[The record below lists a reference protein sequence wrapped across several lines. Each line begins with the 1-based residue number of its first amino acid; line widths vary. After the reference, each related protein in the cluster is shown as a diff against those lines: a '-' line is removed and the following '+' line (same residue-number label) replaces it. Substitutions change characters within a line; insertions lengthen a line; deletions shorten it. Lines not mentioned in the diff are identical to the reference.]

1 MARIE
6 KMNRGLSSQLDEIE
20 QRTFVLKMTYE
31 KYFAG
36 LERIEP
42 ARERDEIKRIVREC
56 GKEQI
61 RNATQRFKYEG
72 LKARFQML
80 ELYWT
85 RNLVMMERGTHP
97 KMKFKA
103 DAKDRERAAREAQ
116 AAERAGVASPAMA
129 AAAEAA
135 QVLQERAE
143 RTEREEAAYKIVYAR
158 YIEAREKCGQ
168 STDLSFDAVREALH
182 KQVRTIKST
191 YNCESV
197 KFRIVVEEGK
207 AKVKALPQNAAGAPP
222 PAPR

>member
-6 KMNRGLSSQLDEIE
+6 RMNRGLITQLDEIE
-20 QRTFVLKMTYE
+20 QRTFLLKMTYE
-31 KYFAG
+31 KYFSG

-42 ARERDEIKRIVREC
+42 ARERDDIKRLVREC
-56 GKEQI
+56 GKEPI

-103 DAKDRERAAREAQ
+103 DAKDRERAAREAA
-116 AAERAGVASPAMA
+116 AAERVAIPGSPAA

-135 QVLQERAE
+135 RVLQQRAD
-143 RTEREEAAYKIVYAR
+143 RSEREEAAFKIVYSR

-168 STDLSFDAVREALH
+168 STDLSFDAVRDALH
-182 KQVRTIKST
+182 KQVRMIKST

-197 KFRIVVEEGK
+197 KFRIVVEDGK
-207 AKVKALPQNAAGAPP
+207 AKVKALPQTAAPAPP
-222 PAPR
+222 R